1 MASFQGINV
10 NVQVASD
17 SSIRNANNNMVS
29 QGGFNSVHGMMNST
43 SGINSAG
50 SGSGP
55 NADKINHVDLVD
67 SSSDATEQSKDEVFD
82 FSGVDERPGTP
93 SIMPSSKDLNH

>member
-10 NVQVASD
+10 NVQINSD

-29 QGGFNSVHGMMNST
+29 QGGFNSAHGMMNST

-82 FSGVDERPGTP
+82 FSGVDERPDTP